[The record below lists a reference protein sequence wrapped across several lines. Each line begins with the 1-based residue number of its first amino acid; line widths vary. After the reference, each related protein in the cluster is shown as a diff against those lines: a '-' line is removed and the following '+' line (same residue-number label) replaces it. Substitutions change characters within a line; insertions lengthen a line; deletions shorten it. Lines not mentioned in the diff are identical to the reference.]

1 MRFWKCSRPNDRRP
15 KSTGRLADVRDRE
28 RMFRLFADFKPDIV
42 FHAAALKHVPLLEQ
56 DWGEGVKTNVF
67 GSVNVADAAAAA
79 GASAMV
85 MISTDK
91 AIEPVSVLGATKRFA
106 EIAAAGASPCPSR
119 LIAIP
124 SQRPSQAL

>member
-1 MRFWKCSRPNDRRP
+1 MSAQIE
-15 KSTGRLADVRDRE
+15 GRIADVRDRD
-28 RMFRLFADFKPDIV
+28 RITRLFADFKPDIV
-42 FHAAALKHVPLLEQ
+42 FHAAALKHVPILEQ

-67 GSVNVADAAAAA
+67 GSVNVADAAASA

-106 EIAAAGASPCPSR
+106 EMYC
-119 LIAIP
+119 
-124 SQRPSQAL
+124 QALDQHFARRSDARPRCG